1 MVTVLNLSREEIF
14 IDEFYFYSNSQ
25 IALTWVLS
33 IDKEL
38 KTFFQNHVNVILK
51 NIDIHRR
58 FYVNSSENPADIVT
72 RFNNYSLKKNSWW
85 LKGSRFLYL
94 RENPYTE
101 EVILLK
107 MMIMFI
113 SKSYVVIFL
122 L

>member
-14 IDEFYFYSNSQ
+14 IDEFYCYSNSQ

-58 FYVNSSENPADIVT
+58 FDVNSSENPADIVT